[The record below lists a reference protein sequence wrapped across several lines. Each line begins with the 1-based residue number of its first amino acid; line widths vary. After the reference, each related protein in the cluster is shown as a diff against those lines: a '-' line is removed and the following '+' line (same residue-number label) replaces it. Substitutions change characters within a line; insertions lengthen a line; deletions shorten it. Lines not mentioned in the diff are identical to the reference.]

1 MEKKSSPQ
9 REFGPEPANDRSPLR
24 IHGLADCD
32 MSSHCVSSSIEPQ
45 LITVLVTDVSRVPLM
60 KIRT

>member
-1 MEKKSSPQ
+1 
-9 REFGPEPANDRSPLR
+9 LR

-60 KIRT
+60 KIRSELECNECN